1 MKKEMRLMA
10 ELLEATMLVCFGLS
24 WPMNAY
30 KSYQARTAKGTS
42 WQFMALIT
50 FGYIAGIT
58 AKLVSG
64 NLNWVFAVY
73 LINIACV
80 SANWL
85 VYFRNI
91 RLDEN
96 KTEEPSALPAV

>member
-1 MKKEMRLMA
+1 MA
-10 ELLEATMLVCFGLS
+10 EILEATMLICFGLS

-30 KSYQARTAKGTS
+30 KSYMAKTAKGTS

-50 FGYIAGIT
+50 FGYLAGIS

-64 NLNWVFAVY
+64 SLNWVFAVY
-73 LINIACV
+73 LINIVCV

-85 VYFRNI
+85 VYFRNRRI
-91 RLDEN
+91 DAL
-96 KTEEPSALPAV
+96 EERAGALASAV